1 MIKRLIGR
9 IKTLRLYFVIYS
21 IFKRNKSIVE
31 HNKELGFWLLENK
44 FSDDIREKIIY
55 FVNESYEQGF
65 RSGYSECMIVNF
77 IDEEK
82 G

>member
-1 MIKRLIGR
+1 MND
-9 IKTLRLYFVIYS
+9 
-21 IFKRNKSIVE
+21 IFKRNKSLVE
-31 HNKELGFWLLENK
+31 HNKELGWWLLDNK
-44 FSDDIREKIIY
+44 FPDEIREKIIY

-82 G
+82 GV